1 MVIKKEPVMNW
12 KGKVAIVTGGA
23 SGIGAATVREFA
35 GEGAA
40 VAIFDISQAGQVL
53 AEQLQKDNLPVIF
66 QPVDVAN
73 QELCRENVKSVVER
87 FGRLDYLVNSAV
99 TFLGKGLD
107 VTTADWEVSLG
118 VNVRGYANMAQ
129 ACYECMPDGGAIV
142 NVASISGHI
151 AQPKRWTYNAS
162 KGAILSLT
170 RCMALDM
177 APAGIRVNSVTPS
190 WVWTPE
196 VEKAA
201 GTGEQRKV
209 KEQIWSSYHMLR
221 RLGQPREVA
230 RAILFLC
237 SEDASFITGAELP
250 VDGGYMAL
258 GAEGLGEHSTSA

>member
-1 MVIKKEPVMNW
+1 MNW

-23 SGIGAATVREFA
+23 SGIGAATVKEFA
-35 GEGAA
+35 QEGAA
-40 VAIFDISQAGQVL
+40 VAIFDISQAGQAL
-53 AEQLQKDNLPVIF
+53 ADQLAINNLQVIF
-66 QPVDVAN
+66 RAVDVAN
-73 QELCRENVKSVVER
+73 RPVCRENVREVAEH

-107 VTTADWEVSLG
+107 VTTEDWETSLG

-129 ACYECMPDGGAIV
+129 ACYDFMQPGAAIV

-196 VEKAA
+196 VERAA
-201 GTGEQRKV
+201 GTGEQRLA

-221 RLGQPREVA
+221 RLGQPREIA
-230 RAILFLC
+230 RPILFLC